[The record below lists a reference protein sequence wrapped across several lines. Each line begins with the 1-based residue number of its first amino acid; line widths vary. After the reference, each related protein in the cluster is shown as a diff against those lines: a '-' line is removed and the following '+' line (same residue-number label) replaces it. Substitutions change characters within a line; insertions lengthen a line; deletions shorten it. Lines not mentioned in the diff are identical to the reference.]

1 MKILDIREQTIS
13 LADPM
18 RSAAI
23 GFDQMTVSAVAVV
36 TDAVRD
42 GRRVVGYGFGSIGRY
57 GQGGLLRERFI
68 PRLLAADPASLS
80 DGAGESLDPFR
91 VFDALMENEKSG
103 GHGERSGA
111 VGVIDMA
118 IWDAIAKADDKPL
131 WALLADYFNPDAPD
145 PRVPV
150 YASGGHYHPG
160 DGLGG
165 LTDELLS
172 YLDLGY
178 QRVKIKMGAAP
189 LVEDLARV
197 EAALSVVGSGE
208 NLAVDLNG
216 SLNEESAGEWLDAL
230 APYGLAW
237 IEEPV
242 DPLDFALHATVAKG
256 YQGPIG
262 TGENLFSLAD
272 ARNLIRHGGLRPDR
286 DILQF
291 DIALSYGLV
300 EYLRILD
307 MLSGEGWARRQC
319 IPHAGH
325 LLSLH
330 AAAGLGLGG
339 HEAAPDPT
347 LLYGGFHDGAMVE
360 NGLVTPPQSPGIGF
374 ETKANLWAILE
385 PLGHE

>member
-1 MKILDIREQTIS
+1 MKIFDIRERTVS

-23 GFDQMTVSAVAVV
+23 GFHDMTVSAVAVV

-42 GRRVVGYGFGSIGRY
+42 GRNVVGYGFGSIGRY

-68 PRLLAADPASLS
+68 PRLLAADPATLVDT
-80 DGAGESLDPFR
+80 DGASLDPFR
-91 VFDALMENEKSG
+91 VFDALMRNEKSG

-118 IWDAIAKADDKPL
+118 IWDAIAKAGDKPL
-131 WALLADYFNPDAPD
+131 WSLLAEYFNPDDAD
-145 PRVPV
+145 RRVPV

-160 DGLGG
+160 AGVDG
-165 LTDELLS
+165 LTDELMS

-178 QRVKIKMGAAP
+178 QRIKIKIGAAP
-189 LVEDLARV
+189 LVEDMARV
-197 EAALSVVGSGE
+197 EAALSVVESGD
-208 NLAVDLNG
+208 NLAVDLNAALDG
-216 SLNEESAGEWLDAL
+216 ATADEWLDAL
-230 APYGLAW
+230 APYHLAW

-242 DPLDFALHATVAKG
+242 DPLDFALQASLCGRYEGAMA
-256 YQGPIG
+256 

-272 ARNLIRHGGLRPDR
+272 ARNLIRHGGLRQDR

-307 MLSGEGWARRQC
+307 MLSGAGWSRRQC

-325 LLSLH
+325 LLALH

-339 HEAAPDPT
+339 HEAAPDPA
-347 LLYGGFHDGAMVE
+347 LFYGGFSDGASVE
-360 NGLVTPPQSPGIGF
+360 DGFVIPPQAPGIGF

-385 PLGHE
+385 PLGQ

>member
-1 MKILDIREQTIS
+1 MKILDIREKTIS

-42 GRRVVGYGFGSIGRY
+42 GQKVIGYGIGSIGRY

-68 PRLLAADPASLS
+68 PRLLAADPETLVDA
-80 DGAGESLDPFR
+80 AGESLDPFR
-91 VFDALMENEKSG
+91 VFDALMGNEKSG
-103 GHGERSGA
+103 GHGERPGA

-118 IWDAIAKADDKPL
+118 IWDAIAKAEDAPL
-131 WALLADYFNPDAPD
+131 WSLLAEYFNPEPAD

-150 YASGGHYHPG
+150 YGSGGHYHPG
-160 DGLGG
+160 NGIDGLI
-165 LTDELLS
+165 DELTS

-178 QRVKIKMGAAP
+178 RRVKIKIGAAP
-189 LVEDLARV
+189 LAEDLARV
-197 EAALSVVGSGE
+197 EAALSVVGSGD

-216 SLNEESAGEWLDAL
+216 SLTAGTADEWLDAL

-242 DPLDFALHATVAKG
+242 DPLDFALQSSLAAR
-256 YQGPIG
+256 YQGPMA

-307 MLSGEGWARRQC
+307 MLSGEGWSRRQC

-325 LLSLH
+325 LLALH

-339 HEAAPDPT
+339 HEAAPDSA
-347 LLYGGFHDGAMVE
+347 LIYGGFPDGVGVE
-360 NGLVTPPQSPGIGF
+360 DGFVVPPQAPGIGF
-374 ETKANLWAILE
+374 ETKGNLWSILE
-385 PLGHE
+385 PLGK